1 METLHFH
8 HFGSWQHIAVAIAVA
23 VADIVVVAADIVAV
37 VAAELVIVAAAFDSD
52 FDSDSLPDF
61 DVDSSFAV
69 HKSDSPDTHY
79 RLHPETLPF
88 AVLEHHVLRQSVRHC
103 T

>member
-23 VADIVVVAADIVAV
+23 VADTVVVAADIVVV
-37 VAAELVIVAAAFDSD
+37 VAAEVVIVAAAFDSD
-52 FDSDSLPDF
+52 FDSDSD
-61 DVDSSFAV
+61 SFAV

-79 RLHPETLPF
+79 RLHLGTLPF